1 MEERAEQTE
10 FRAAQY
16 VRMSTE
22 HQQYSTHNQ
31 SDKIQEYAEK
41 RGIQIV
47 RTYADDGKSGLSI
60 GGRAALQKLI
70 SDVESGRADFNVI
83 LVYDI
88 SRWGRFQDADESAY
102 YEYICKRA
110 GIQVAYC
117 AEQFENDGSPVSTI
131 VKGVKRAMAGEY
143 SRELSVKVFTGQCR
157 LIELGFRQGGAAGFG
172 LRRILVD
179 ERGTIK
185 AELKRGEHKSLQTDR
200 VILMPGPE
208 EEVAW
213 VNKMYRWLIEED
225 LTFREI
231 ADRLNDEGV
240 ATDLERPWT
249 SGTVR
254 TVLTNEKYIGNNV
267 YNRSSFK
274 LKKMHVENPPD
285 MWVRKEGA
293 FEGIVPL
300 EFFLTAQ
307 EIITARSARLSDE
320 ELLDHLKRLYADA
333 GQLSGILIDQTPD
346 IPSSATYRNRFGS
359 LARAYEL
366 IGFRS
371 DRDQERIALNKRLR
385 ELHPEIISRTEEA
398 IAEVDAI
405 GRIVRGGDAL
415 FADDTPVKMQVPGTK
430 KTKTARVWTYVRDE
444 RPWSGQSPPCAW
456 YQFTIDRK
464 GAHPVSHLSGY
475 KGWVHADG
483 YSGFNGVFG
492 ADKAREMACMAH
504 VRRKFVD
511 VHAAQGSAIAEEAI
525 RRIAKLY
532 AVEKEARGKSPV
544 ERVALRQ
551 ALAKP
556 VFDDLEVWL
565 HAQLPKIS
573 GKSPLA
579 QAIRYALGRMPKA
592 RQYLDHGCL
601 EADNNTAERAV
612 KPVAIGRKNWM
623 FAGSPR
629 GGKAMAIAY
638 TLIETAK
645 LNNVDPQAWLTSVLA
660 QIADHKI
667 NRIDELMPW
676 RYAAQAA

>member
-31 SDKIQEYAEK
+31 SDKIREYAEK

-60 GGRAALQKLI
+60 GGRAALQKADLGCGVR
-70 SDVESGRADFNVI
+70 SKADFNVI

-333 GQLSGILIDQTPD
+333 GQLSGILIDQT
-346 IPSSATYRNRFGS
+346 TGH
-359 LARAYEL
+359 
-366 IGFRS
+366 
-371 DRDQERIALNKRLR
+371 ALL
-385 ELHPEIISRTEEA
+385 
-398 IAEVDAI
+398 
-405 GRIVRGGDAL
+405 G
-415 FADDTPVKMQVPGTK
+415 
-430 KTKTARVWTYVRDE
+430 
-444 RPWSGQSPPCAW
+444 
-456 YQFTIDRK
+456 
-464 GAHPVSHLSGY
+464 HLS
-475 KGWVHADG
+475 KSLWL
-483 YSGFNGVFG
+483 
-492 ADKAREMACMAH
+492 AC
-504 VRRKFVD
+504 
-511 VHAAQGSAIAEEAI
+511 
-525 RRIAKLY
+525 
-532 AVEKEARGKSPV
+532 
-544 ERVALRQ
+544 
-551 ALAKP
+551 
-556 VFDDLEVWL
+556 
-565 HAQLPKIS
+565 
-573 GKSPLA
+573 
-579 QAIRYALGRMPKA
+579 
-592 RQYLDHGCL
+592 
-601 EADNNTAERAV
+601 
-612 KPVAIGRKNWM
+612 
-623 FAGSPR
+623 AG
-629 GGKAMAIAY
+629 
-638 TLIETAK
+638 L
-645 LNNVDPQAWLTSVLA
+645 
-660 QIADHKI
+660 
-667 NRIDELMPW
+667 
-676 RYAAQAA
+676 